1 MHAAPSTRFA
11 EIVSCAAEG
20 YPLPT
25 GLRHRMEALFNA
37 DFAAVRVHLN
47 NRITE
52 YGALALA
59 HGDNV
64 FLPDRLADPDSP
76 GFGGLLA
83 HELTHVL
90 QQREGRIAGDQPDTA
105 VVADAALEGEAD
117 LMVLTHDLVVQ
128 AGLHTRRNRV
138 ARRPATTSTL
148 AVQCV
153 MLHSHDAIRKVDWL
167 SGKNK
172 LLENQV
178 EKAKKIILQ
187 NKDKGVDS
195 LSVTGL
201 DGRKK
206 FGHESTGSREANPT
220 SNSVS
225 VWWKQAFGRPLKDAH
240 GNVVGRNT
248 LDDAISVCGLG
259 THVPEYKGDPA
270 YRLHWRVDSGLADRF
285 FISSNTVKLMPVPKD
300 D

>member
-1 MHAAPSTRFA
+1 MQTAPCTRFA
-11 EIVSCAAEG
+11 EIVSCRAEG
-20 YPLPT
+20 SPLPT
-25 GLRHRMEALFNA
+25 LLRRRMEALFNA
-37 DFAAVRVHLN
+37 DFTAVRLHLD
-47 NRITE
+47 NRITG

-59 HGDNV
+59 HGDNIFV
-64 FLPDRLADPDSP
+64 PDRLADPDAP
-76 GFGGLLA
+76 GFGELLA

-90 QQREGRIAGDQPDTA
+90 QQRAGRISGDRPQHA
-105 VVADAALEGEAD
+105 VVADAALESEAE
-117 LMVLTHDLVVQ
+117 MMALTHQLVMQ
-128 AGLHTRRNRV
+128 AGLQTLRNQV
-138 ARRPATTSTL
+138 ARDPAAPSTP

-172 LLENQV
+172 LQENQV

-187 NKDKGVDS
+187 NIDKGIDT

-201 DGRKK
+201 DGIKK
-206 FGHESTGSREANPT
+206 FGHESTGSKDANPT

-240 GNVVGRNT
+240 GKVVGRNNI
-248 LDDAISVCGLG
+248 DDAISVCGIG

-285 FISSNTVKLMPVPKD
+285 FISSNTVKLMPAPKED
-300 D
+300 